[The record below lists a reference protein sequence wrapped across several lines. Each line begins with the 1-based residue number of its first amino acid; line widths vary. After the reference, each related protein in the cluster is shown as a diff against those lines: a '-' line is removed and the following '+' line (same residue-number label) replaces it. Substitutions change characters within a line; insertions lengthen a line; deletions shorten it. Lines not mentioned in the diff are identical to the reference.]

1 MKIKL
6 LLFCLLLGLI
16 ESKTQASY
24 INMSAIPQILW
35 PNDAQGVALGLTGV
49 SYREG
54 LFSTYTN
61 PAGLRFDE
69 VQFAFSH
76 IPESNYY
83 RDMKF
88 NQEAFGLGF
97 PLKSGC
103 MLGLHYFYLT

>member
-1 MKIKL
+1 MNKKI
-6 LLFCLLLGLI
+6 FFFFIMLGVI
-16 ESKTQASY
+16 SFNIHASY
-24 INMSAIPQILW
+24 IPMSSVPQILW